1 MEPALPAAVLG
12 DLDGPL
18 VDTQPRW
25 IAAEHELAAEVG
37 GTWTAED
44 ALQLVGS
51 HLLVAGE
58 ILQRH
63 FATSMTPAEI
73 VDFLLTRVERGLTGS
88 DVPWRPGARE
98 LVLAYA
104 ELGVP
109 QALVTMSYAVLAEP
123 IAASLPLAAV
133 VTGDRVTHGKPHP
146 EPYLTAARAL
156 GVDPSSCVAVEDSET
171 GAVSATEAGCQVL
184 AVPHM
189 VPVSPHPR
197 RRSVTSLEGLTPVS
211 VSALFADLEA

>member
-1 MEPALPAAVLG
+1 MEPALPAAVLW
-12 DLDGPL
+12 DLDGTL
-18 VDTQPRW
+18 VDTEPLW

-37 GTWTAED
+37 GTWTAQD

-51 HLLVAGE
+51 DLLTSGRL
-58 ILQRH
+58 LQRH
-63 FATSMTPAEI
+63 FATSMTPEDI
-73 VDFLLTRVERGLTGS
+73 VDFLVTRVARGLAEGA
-88 DVPWRPGARE
+88 PWRPGARE

-104 ELGVP
+104 ELDVP
-109 QALVTMSYAVLAEP
+109 QALVTMSYAVLADP

-146 EPYLTAARAL
+146 EPYLTAAGAL
-156 GVDPSSCVAVEDSET
+156 GAEPSSCVAVEDSET
-171 GAVSATEAGCQVL
+171 GAASATEAGCQVL

-197 RRSVTSLEGLTPVS
+197 RRSVTTLEGLTPVS
-211 VSALFADLEA
+211 VSALFSDLEP

>member
-1 MEPALPAAVLG
+1 MEPALPAAVLW
-12 DLDGPL
+12 DLDGTL
-18 VDTQPRW
+18 VDTEPLW

-37 GTWTAED
+37 GTWTTED

-51 HLLVAGE
+51 NLLVAGE

-88 DVPWRPGARE
+88 GAPWRPGARE

-104 ELGVP
+104 DAGVP
-109 QALVTMSYAVLAEP
+109 QALVTMSYAVLADP

-146 EPYLTAARAL
+146 EPYLTAARSL
-156 GVDPSSCVAVEDSET
+156 GVEASACVAVEDSET
-171 GAVSATEAGCQVL
+171 GATSATEAGCQVL

-197 RRSVTSLEGLTPVS
+197 RRSVTTLEGLTPQA
-211 VSALFADLEA
+211 VSALFADLDA